1 VRVEGDT
8 VVFDYPSKGGKR
20 RVASV
25 VDPEVRKIVAAM
37 RRRRGGGPD
46 LLAWREGRRWVDA
59 RSEDVNAYLKEQT
72 GSDPTPRTSGPGT
85 PPCSRPWR
93 CRRRGGW
100 PGPGR
105 RATAPSRG
113 RSRRSRTTS
122 ATPRAVCRKS
132 YIDPRL
138 FDRYRSNLTIAG
150 ALERLGD
157 VEVAG
162 EPAHHAIE
170 QAVLDLISERRAERL
185 ELEARSPA

>member
-1 VRVEGDT
+1 VLAAVAL
-8 VVFDYPSKGGKR
+8 SASW
-20 RVASV
+20 RVA
-25 VDPEVRKIVAAM
+25 
-37 RRRRGGGPD
+37 
-46 LLAWREGRRWVDA
+46 
-59 RSEDVNAYLKEQT
+59 
-72 GSDPTPRTSGPGT
+72 
-85 PPCSRPWR
+85 
-93 CRRRGGW
+93 
-100 PGPGR
+100 
-105 RATAPSRG
+105 
-113 RSRRSRTTS
+113 RSRTARDRAIS
-122 ATPRAVCRKS
+122 RAVKEVAHYLGNTPAVCRKS